1 MNQGRGVLLP
11 FYLVIDVSASMSGD
25 KLESANKI
33 MPKVV
38 DALALNPILSDKVRF
53 GLIDFGSD
61 ARVQLPLCDVL
72 DENLTLPQLSVRGST
87 SYAKAFE
94 LLRSEIAANVQLLK
108 ADGYAVHRPAVFF
121 LSDGEPNAE
130 DWQSAFRELT
140 VYDRA
145 TKSGFAMYPNFVPC
159 GVDGANGTILK
170 TLIHPAT
177 GSKQMQMY
185 LMDKG
190 EDAAKAITAIAEILI
205 SSMLASGQSA
215 VHGDSGIILP
225 PTGDVPSGISAYH
238 ADDWV

>member
-11 FYLVIDVSASMSGD
+11 FYLVIDVSGSMFGS

-33 MPKVV
+33 MSSVR
-38 DALALNPILSDKVRF
+38 DALAQNPILSDKIRF

-61 ARVQLPLCDVL
+61 AKVQLPLCDLL
-72 DENLTLPQLSVRGST
+72 DENLTLPKLSIRGST
-87 SYAKAFE
+87 SYAQAFA

-108 ADGYAVHRPAVFF
+108 TDGYAVHRPAVFF
-121 LSDGEPNAE
+121 LSDGEPNSE
-130 DWQSAFRELT
+130 DWQTAFRELT
-140 VYDRA
+140 VYNPA

-159 GVDGANGTILK
+159 GVDGANGATLK

-190 EDAAKAITAIAEILI
+190 EDAAKAITAIAEVLI

-215 VHGDSGIILP
+215 AHGESGIILP
-225 PTGDVPSGISAYH
+225 PKEDVPSGISAYN
-238 ADDWV
+238 AEDWV